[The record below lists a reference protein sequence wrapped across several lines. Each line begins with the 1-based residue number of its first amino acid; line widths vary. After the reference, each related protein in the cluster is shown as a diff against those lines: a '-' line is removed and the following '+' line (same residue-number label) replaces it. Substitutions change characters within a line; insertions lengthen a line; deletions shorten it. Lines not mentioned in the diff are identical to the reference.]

1 MGRRKSSHRGYS
13 QRKVDTREIRQRFL
27 IVCEGEE
34 TEPNYFKSFRVPKLV
49 IDAKGLGVNPSQLVE
64 KTKDLQGRDEYDQV
78 WCVFDRDS
86 FPERDFNNAIQ
97 SASKEGFNVAYS
109 NEAFEIW
116 YILHFQY
123 ISTGI
128 HRSKYKQKLTKLLG
142 FEYKKNNE
150 LMYDV
155 LLDKQQDAIKNS
167 IKLLKENDPNNP
179 ARSNPS
185 TTVFLLVQELNKFI
199 H

>member
-1 MGRRKSSHRGYS
+1 MARRKSNYRGYS
-13 QRKVDTREIRQRFL
+13 RRKVDTREVRQRFL
-27 IVCEGEE
+27 IICEGEE

-64 KTKDLQGRDEYDQV
+64 KTKDLQNQDEYDQV

-86 FPERDFNNAIQ
+86 FPEQDFNNAIQ
-97 SASKEGFNVAYS
+97 SALKEGFNVAYS

-123 ISTGI
+123 LNTSI
-128 HRSKYKQKLTKLLG
+128 HRSRYRQKLTKLLG
-142 FEYKKNNE
+142 FEYEKNSE
-150 LMYDV
+150 SMYDI

-167 IKLLKENDPNNP
+167 IRLLKENNAHSP
-179 ARSNPS
+179 ARNNPS
-185 TTVFLLVQELNKFI
+185 TTVHLLVQELNKFI